1 MIFYYKVIKEMRIYL
16 VKEIIELYEVCV
28 GCFWHCLY
36 RVVTKTADDI
46 HHNWITNWNNFTGVD
61 TVYYYDDRY
70 WK

>member
-46 HHNWITNWNNFTGVD
+46 HHN
-61 TVYYYDDRY
+61 
-70 WK
+70 